1 MRELRLGVI
10 DDHPALLLGARAALE
25 TQPDMHVVVTASN
38 VDSLLAHGAALDIVL
53 LDLLLGDGSSVTD
66 NVTRLRETGVP
77 VLAYSGSDQPALLR
91 EAARAGASGVV
102 RKTEPPEA
110 IAQAVRTVADGGVA
124 AGADWAAALEDDHR
138 FVSARLSARE
148 REVLGLYAAGET
160 AERVAAALY
169 VSRETV
175 VDHIRRI
182 RAKYAAADRPA
193 PTKVDLYR
201 RAVEDG
207 LVDER

>member
-1 MRELRLGVI
+1 MHLRLGVI

-25 TQPDMHVVVTASN
+25 SQPDMHVVATASS
-38 VDSLLAHGAALDIVL
+38 VDDLLAQGAELDIVL
-53 LDLLLGDGSSVTD
+53 LDLVLADDSRVAD

-91 EAARAGASGVV
+91 EASRAGASGVV

-110 IAQAVRTVADGGVA
+110 IAAAVRTVVAGGVA
-124 AGADWAAALEDDHR
+124 AGADWAAALEDDHP
-138 FVSARLSARE
+138 FVSAKLSPRE
-148 REVLGLYAAGET
+148 REVLALYAAGET
-160 AERVAAALY
+160 AERVAAALF

-182 RAKYAAADRPA
+182 RGKYAAADRPA
-193 PTKVDLYR
+193 RTKVDLYR

>member
-1 MRELRLGVI
+1 VHLRLAVI

-25 TQPDMHVVVTASN
+25 SQPDMHVVATAAG
-38 VDSLLAHGAALDIVL
+38 VDDLLAQRVEVDIVL
-53 LDLLLGDGSSVTD
+53 LDLVLGDGSRVAD
-66 NVTRLRETGVP
+66 NVTRLRATGAP

-91 EAARAGASGVV
+91 EAARAGASGVI

-110 IAQAVRTVADGGVA
+110 IAAAVRTVAAGGVA
-124 AGADWAAALEDDHR
+124 AGADWAAALEDDHS
-138 FVSARLSARE
+138 FVSAKLSARE
-148 REVLGLYAAGET
+148 REVLALYAAGET
-160 AERVAAALY
+160 AERVAAALF

-193 PTKVDLYR
+193 RTKVDLYR

>member
-1 MRELRLGVI
+1 VQIRVGLV
-10 DDHPALLLGARAALE
+10 DDHPALLLGTTAVIDG
-25 TQPDMHVVVTASN
+25 QPDMKVSGTAPR
-38 VDSLLAHGAALDIVL
+38 VADLLAQGERFDVVL
-53 LDLLLGDGSSVTD
+53 LDLHLGDGSFVRD
-66 NVTRLRETGVP
+66 NVAALRDAGIPVIAYTG
-77 VLAYSGSDQPALLR
+77 AEQPALLR

-102 RKTEPPEA
+102 RKTEPPAALAE
-110 IAQAVRTVADGGVA
+110 AVRTVVDGGVA
-124 AGADWAAALEDDHR
+124 ASADWAAALDDDVP
-138 FVSARLSARE
+138 FVSAKLSARE
-148 REVLGLYAAGET
+148 REVLALYAAGET
-160 AERVAAALY
+160 ADRVAAALF

-207 LVDER
+207 LVEER